1 MGNFIRSLSV
11 KGIKNI
17 CNQVDLIFCK
27 NDVSKFEEARAFNV
41 KAIYGPNGSGKT
53 GIIHSFQ
60 ILQNLVFKSN
70 YLYDDKTTTYLNELI
85 NKQCDQIDISIS
97 FFYSNKRNLEGLYF
111 YDTSISYINNEFEI
125 LSEKYSKR
133 DYESSKDIII
143 FTSEKG
149 ISKHSKFSDYS
160 MDQFKNLLNKRS
172 FSNILYELLTKTKS
186 SDIDLKDESRAN
198 DLKLVVP
205 LLSLMGS
212 MNIIIDKNDD
222 HFAKIKNKIIESDDI
237 IEIQNNWDTLS
248 KLSQSGYNSEVLTKN
263 ELEKLKLILK
273 RKLKFIRLFKPEI
286 KSIETKED
294 MIKSSSSEELFAVN
308 QLINYGDY
316 MIDLEFESV
325 GIKKLMELFSAIEH
339 VSKGGILIIDEL
351 DSHIN
356 DVYLVKIIN
365 YISEYASGQLIF
377 TTHNISPM
385 ETLKT
390 KKLSIDFMSSSSI
403 ITTWTQLGNYSP
415 SKLYQKGMI
424 RGLPFNIE
432 AEDFV
437 EVFEQ

>member
-1 MGNFIRSLSV
+1 MIVFIFKSGIICYVILTICYKRGLIWEIFIRSLSV

-17 CNQVDLIFCK
+17 CKQVDLVFCK
-27 NDVSKFEEARAFNV
+27 NDVSKLEEARLFNV

-53 GIIHSFQ
+53 GLIHSFQ

-70 YLYDDKTTTYLNELI
+70 YLYDDKTTTYLNELV

-97 FFYSNKRNLEGLYF
+97 FINKQNNSLDGLYF
-111 YDTSISYINNEFEI
+111 YETSIKRMQNEFSI
-125 LSEKYSKR
+125 LREKYSRR
-133 DYESSKDIII
+133 DTESTKDIII
-143 FTSEKG
+143 FSSERG
-149 ISKHSKFSDYS
+149 VSEYSKFSDYS

-172 FSNILYELLTKTKS
+172 FSNILFDMISKVSSNEDETKNGPFEK
-186 SDIDLKDESRAN
+186 DIDL
-198 DLKLVVP
+198 VFP
-205 LLSLMGS
+205 LLSLMAS
-212 MNIIIDKNDD
+212 MSVIIDKKDD
-222 HFAKIKNKIIESDDI
+222 HLAKIKNKMSKSD
-237 IEIQNNWDTLS
+237 EIVGIQKHWDTLS
-248 KLSQSGYNSEVLTKN
+248 KLNQAGYNSEVLTKK
-263 ELEKLKLILK
+263 EIEKLKQLLK

-294 MIKSSSSEELFAVN
+294 MIKVSSSEELFAVN

-325 GIKKLMELFSAIEH
+325 GIKKLMDLFSAIEH

-356 DVYLVKIIN
+356 DVYLVKIIG
-365 YISEYASGQLIF
+365 YISEFAPGQLIF

-403 ITTWTQLGNYSP
+403 ITTWT
-415 SKLYQKGMI
+415 
-424 RGLPFNIE
+424 
-432 AEDFV
+432 A
-437 EVFEQ
+437 